1 MSQDVWLSLSSQL
14 AHLLYFQLKRRR
26 AKYENGMIILSVDVD
41 AGSKSLGIINK
52 GSNDSNVND
61 YMSEFEVGEV
71 EESVVPMLIGFF
83 DELEVPVTFAVRGQ
97 LAEVENSLLKDL
109 LKSSVKH
116 DIGAHGYSHRR
127 FTDLSRREA
136 EDELK
141 SIASGMGRFGI
152 KPKSFVFPKNCVAH
166 LDLLENYGYT
176 CYRGKGGFKLDCMSI
191 ERNGQL
197 YNVKPSFYLGKVTS
211 PMFPRKMLD
220 IAVSHRLPFHIWL
233 HAWNLERKNEAQRL
247 KKLDRGLGSLL
258 DYAKKKEKEGLLAF
272 ETMFSASERA
282 RNYRL

>member
-1 MSQDVWLSLSSQL
+1 MFIVSIDIDV
-14 AHLLYFQLKRRR
+14 
-26 AKYENGMIILSVDVD
+26 
-41 AGSKSLGIINK
+41 GSNKLGIINK
-52 GSNDSNVND
+52 GRNDADVHRF
-61 YMSEFEVGEV
+61 MSEFEVGEV

-176 CYRGKGGFKLDCMSI
+176 CYRGKGG
-191 ERNGQL
+191 
-197 YNVKPSFYLGKVTS
+197 SFSSDGMYIDKSGSLFDVHPTS
-211 PMFPRKMLD
+211 FLWRG
-220 IAVSHRLPFHIWL
+220 SNSFFG
-233 HAWNLERKNEAQRL
+233 
-247 KKLDRGLGSLL
+247 KKLIDLACKRKLPCHFWFHSWNFVLPTQGYDTPVSRIRL
-258 DYAKKKEKEGLLAF
+258 DDIVLKQLFTYAKRQAEKCALTF
-272 ETMFSASERA
+272 ETMASATQYA
-282 RNYRL
+282 YDVLC